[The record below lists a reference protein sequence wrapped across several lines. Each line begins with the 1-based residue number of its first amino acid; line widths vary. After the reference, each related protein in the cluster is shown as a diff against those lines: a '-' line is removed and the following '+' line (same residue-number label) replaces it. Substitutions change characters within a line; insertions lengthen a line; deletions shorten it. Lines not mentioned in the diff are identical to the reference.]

1 MKLKS
6 KEIGHLHDLITWYGI
21 NYAGTQ
27 IMQCDFQNKGT
38 LTSPARLSFVLKV
51 PNISSV
57 LHLNKFILLSVGI
70 LGQIHFLLFLRDIS
84 PTYEIPLALTGRIY
98 WEKTCLN
105 TNMEPCDWICF
116 PKYCFKSEILVTAFP
131 FGQVWWTQNAYFLI
145 ENCLPWPSWIKSA
158 ASTPSESAVAPNSL
172 QSRTVLSLVHARAR
186 DVNSKSSEQ

>member
-6 KEIGHLHDLITWYGI
+6 KEIGHFHDLITWYGI

-57 LHLNKFILLSVGI
+57 LHLNKFTLLSVGI
-70 LGQIHFLLFLRDIS
+70 LAKIHFLLFLRDTS
-84 PTYEIPLALTGRIY
+84 PAYEIPLALTGRIY

-105 TNMEPCDWICF
+105 INMEPFD
-116 PKYCFKSEILVTAFP
+116 
-131 FGQVWWTQNAYFLI
+131 
-145 ENCLPWPSWIKSA
+145 
-158 ASTPSESAVAPNSL
+158 
-172 QSRTVLSLVHARAR
+172 
-186 DVNSKSSEQ
+186 